1 MHECCVLHRIP
12 GRGGETAAL
21 CSRRDVTQLPTWE
34 RGGGRG
40 FPVLR
45 WTHREGGAAKRAVTR
60 IIVLPPSPLLASL
73 IARRPPS
80 IFLFSPLLSLPRAT
94 QSPFPRRSM
103 TLFGITQLAEFAEF
117 ADLTS
122 ASFFLSLSHSL
133 ALGTRRPSVKR
144 ASFIFLA
151 SSGASPGTRE
161 RIAR

>member
-1 MHECCVLHRIP
+1 MP

-40 FPVLR
+40 RGFPVLR
-45 WTHREGGAAKRAVTR
+45 WTRREGGAAKRAVTR
-60 IIVLPPSPLLASL
+60 IIVLSPSPLLASL

-80 IFLFSPLLSLPRAT
+80 IFLFSPLLFLPRAT
-94 QSPFPRRSM
+94 QSSSPPRRSM

-122 ASFFLSLSHSL
+122 ASLFLSLSLSRSL